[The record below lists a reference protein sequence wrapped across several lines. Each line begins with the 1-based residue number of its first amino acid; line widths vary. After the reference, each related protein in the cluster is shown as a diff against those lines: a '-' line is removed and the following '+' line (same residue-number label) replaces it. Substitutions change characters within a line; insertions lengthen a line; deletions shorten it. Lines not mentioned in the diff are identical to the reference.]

1 MSSKK
6 NEVLNK
12 PIPEKER
19 VPWYEKLL
27 FGAGGIGHG
36 FQGYA
41 DNQIYQ
47 PFFVLTLGIS
57 PAWMSL
63 RNLVERLWDAVSDA
77 LIGWWTDNTK
87 SRWGRRKPFVFAG
100 GLLGGLWLPVL
111 FFLNPEWSTQGI
123 VIWLIGYAIIASTL
137 MTLWNIPYQC
147 MLLEITPHTRERT
160 NVAAWRAYV
169 GKLGGL
175 AMGWIWWLTQL
186 PIFNNPDTGEPDII
200 LGARWVMCTFGVIS
214 IFFALM
220 PLFAKCRT
228 EVADPGKGPKMNIRE
243 NIKQTFKNR
252 SFLVILGVSLLF
264 TLGYNM
270 KSGLDFYARFFY
282 VFEGDQKLASTIHG
296 TGHTLTMLV
305 GVIGIPIFQWL
316 ANHKGKRFALV
327 LVMAIVFMAGLSTIV
342 CYNPN
347 YPYLSMVPQLLV
359 APAWSAMWILIPSMT
374 GDIVDEDELITHNR
388 REGSFAAT
396 FSWFYKV
403 ALSMAPAI
411 SGPLIEIIGYDAAMK
426 TEQPEHVVNTLRI
439 LIVVIPTVFI
449 GAAMIL
455 LRWYNLTTER
465 VEVIRKELEERREG
479 KEPETK
485 EE

>member
-1 MSSKK
+1 MDSRKQ
-6 NEVLNK
+6 ERINK
-12 PIPEKER
+12 PIPKDQK

-63 RNLVERLWDAVSDA
+63 RNLIERLWDAVSDA
-77 LIGWWTDNTK
+77 FVGWWTDNTK

-111 FFLNPEWSTQGI
+111 FFLNPEWSTHTI
-123 VIWLIGYAIIASTL
+123 VVWMIGYAIVASTL

-175 AMGWIWWLTQL
+175 TMGWIWWMTQL
-186 PIFNNPDTGEPDII
+186 PIFNDPETGEPDII
-200 LGARWVMCTFGVIS
+200 LGARWVMCIFGAIS
-214 IFFALM
+214 IIFALL
-220 PLFAKCRT
+220 PLFAKGRT
-228 EVADPGKGPKMNIRE
+228 ALAAPSKAPKMNLRQ
-243 NIKQTFKNR
+243 NIKETFSNR
-252 SFLVILGVSLLF
+252 SFLVILGVALLF

-270 KSGLDFYARFFY
+270 KSNLDFYARFFY
-282 VFEGDQKLASTIHG
+282 VFEGDQKAASTVHG
-296 TGHTLTMLV
+296 LGHTLTMLI
-305 GVIGIPIFQWL
+305 GVLGIPIFQWL

-327 LVMAIVFMAGLSTIV
+327 CVMAIVFMAGLSTIV
-342 CYNPN
+342 CYNPDF
-347 YPYLSMVPQLLV
+347 PYLSMVPQLLV
-359 APAWSAMWILIPSMT
+359 APAWTAMWILIPSMT
-374 GDIVDEDELITHNR
+374 GDIVDEDELKTGNR

-403 ALSMAPAI
+403 ALSLAPAI
-411 SGPLIEIIGYDAAMK
+411 SGPLIELIGFDASMK
-426 TEQPEHVVNTLRI
+426 TSQPEGVVTTLRI

-449 GAAMIL
+449 GTAML
-455 LRWYNLTTER
+455 LLSRYSLTTER
-465 VEVIRKELEERREG
+465 VEEVGLQLEKRRESSRL
-479 KEPETK
+479 ES
-485 EE
+485 

>member
-1 MSSKK
+1 MRRKQ
-6 NEVLNK
+6 EQALYK
-12 PIPEKER
+12 PIPAEAR

-36 FQGYA
+36 FQAYA

-63 RNLVERLWDAVSDA
+63 RNLCERLWDAVSDA
-77 LIGWWTDNTK
+77 LVGWWTDNTK

-100 GLLGGLWLPVL
+100 GILGGIWLPVV
-111 FFLNPEWSTQGI
+111 FFLNPEWSTHTI
-123 VIWLIGYAIIASTL
+123 VMWMIGYAIIASTL

-186 PIFNNPDTGEPDII
+186 PVFYDPDTGKPDII
-200 LGARWVMCTFGVIS
+200 LGARWVMVAFGGIS
-214 IFFALM
+214 ILFALL

-228 EVADPGKGPKMNIRE
+228 APAAPGKAAKMNLRQ
-243 NIKQTFKNR
+243 NIKETFSNR
-252 SFLVILGVSLLF
+252 SFLVILGVALLF

-270 KSGLDFYARFFY
+270 KSNLDFYAQFFY
-282 VFEGDQKLASTIHG
+282 VFDGDQKLASTVRG
-296 TGHTLTMLV
+296 TGHTLTMFI
-305 GVIGIPIFQWL
+305 GVLGIPVFQWL

-327 LVMAIVFMAGLSTIV
+327 LVMAIVFMAGLSTIA
-342 CYNPN
+342 CYNPD
-347 YPYLSMVPQLLV
+347 YPFLSMVPQLLV
-359 APAWSAMWILIPSMT
+359 APAWTAMWILIPSMT
-374 GDIVDEDELITHNR
+374 GDIVDEDELKTGNR
-388 REGSFAAT
+388 REGSFSST

-403 ALSMAPAI
+403 ALSLAPVI
-411 SGPLIEIIGYDAAMK
+411 SGPLIELIGFDSGMK
-426 TEQPEHVVNTLRI
+426 TTQPEGVVTTLRV

-449 GAAMIL
+449 GSAML
-455 LRWYNLTTER
+455 LLTRYRLTTER
-465 VEVIRKELEERREG
+465 INAVQEELKSRRANG
-479 KEPETK
+479 TIC
-485 EE
+485 